1 MDTHEMPRL
10 ARGEKARLQT
20 GQVVAIE
27 PGVYLQGLG
36 GIRVEDTIL
45 VGPAGP
51 EVLTPARKD
60 QWVVE

>member
-1 MDTHEMPRL
+1 MPRL
-10 ARGEKARLQT
+10 GRGEKGRLQS
-20 GQVVAIE
+20 GQVVTVE
-27 PGVYLQGLG
+27 PGIYLQGWG

-51 EVLTPARKD
+51 EVLTPTRKD